1 MTHHL
6 AAPILSAVPDDG
18 LFLYPIAKAER
29 LDGQTFV
36 KWWHHRWLASELCV
50 MASFEVK
57 GMARDLFDLA
67 QTQSPMGTL
76 PQDRA
81 VIARL
86 LRVETHHFDHLCRQ
100 KFSPMSGWN
109 PCVTDEGEVRMYHPV
124 VLEQV
129 QDALNRREAW
139 LASKTGA
146 AVRER
151 RRRLITALREMKVSA
166 EVVADDALI
175 ERMDTWLVE
184 NWKTKR
190 GAEAYHQVMVAARDG
205 MWFGQSARR

>member
-1 MTHHL
+1 MIPHL
-6 AAPILSAVPDDG
+6 APVPDDG
-18 LFLYPIAKAER
+18 PFLYPIARSER

-76 PQDRA
+76 PPDRA

-86 LRVETHHFDHLCRQ
+86 LRVDTHHFENLCRQ
-100 KFSPMSGWN
+100 KFSPMSGWQ
-109 PCVTDEGEVRMYHPV
+109 PCITDDGESRLYHAT

-129 QDALNRREAW
+129 QDALSRREAW

-151 RRRLITALREMKVSA
+151 RRRLVAALREMGVSA
-166 EVVADDALI
+166 EACADDALI

-190 GAEAYHQVMVAARDG
+190 GAEAYHRVMVAAREG
-205 MWFGQSARR
+205 MWFGQTVRR